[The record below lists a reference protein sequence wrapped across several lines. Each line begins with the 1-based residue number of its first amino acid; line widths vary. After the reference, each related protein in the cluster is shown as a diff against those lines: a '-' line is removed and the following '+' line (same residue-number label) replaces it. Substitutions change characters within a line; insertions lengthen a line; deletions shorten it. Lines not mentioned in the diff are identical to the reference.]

1 MKGIFKCSFEES
13 KRIVLPKNRLF
24 YLNEGTETHTTLMN
38 ILRSDL
44 RFRLIGVGVFLEFL
58 INFIYRGKI
67 KIFLL
72 VLIGIIYTF
81 GLVMMLFLR
90 RKHYKNWVS
99 MKKGVL
105 VGLLI
110 ILFSIYIVI
119 LPVII
124 KLTLVFSGYQSL
136 YLQLIILIMWTTS
149 RYIELKSVITKR
161 KSKINKYLSKLMI
174 ALLILCIIVSL
185 QYNGEQIDN
194 WLISFFGK
202 IYFLLLSGAIVWA
215 IFKYVRIYLSYYY
228 IDKYSRQYRLYYRI
242 PDSVWYFS
250 KEEAEKRNDPVYP
263 PRRKK
268 VSEEEQ
274 C

>member
-268 VSEEEQ
+268 VSED
-274 C
+274 